1 MMQMP
6 ERIFHLA
13 DIEPKKFDAITYFE
27 KHPGK
32 DLLYDIP
39 TKLKT
44 KEMILQVLI
53 KEPSNLDYEPF
64 FVDPILK
71 PKLTPRRLLDYELCL
86 LACEK
91 NGGNLTY
98 VPDRYIDYEICK
110 AAVHSYPRILW
121 KVPDRFID
129 YELLEAAVTCPTDW
143 CCDGLAAV
151 LKDERHD
158 RAENQKLAMM
168 AIEVNPLSLKLF
180 PTEWKSDEVI
190 RRAISSTCGYKES
203 AYLLSDSTRV
213 NPDGGV
219 RNFLAE
225 NTLAQDWDELIIRVE
240 PLSEW
245 PIEYVP
251 KGFIDDNLVRLSLD
265 VCPRSIGAL
274 FSNIGEI

>member
-1 MMQMP
+1 MMQIP

-71 PKLTPRRLLDYELCL
+71 PKLTPRRLLDYESCL

-91 NGGNLTY
+91 NGGNLTH

-110 AAVHSYPRILW
+110 AAVHSYPRIL
-121 KVPDRFID
+121 F
-129 YELLEAAVTCPTDW
+129 
-143 CCDGLAAV
+143 G
-151 LKDERHD
+151 
-158 RAENQKLAMM
+158 
-168 AIEVNPLSLKLF
+168 
-180 PTEWKSDEVI
+180 
-190 RRAISSTCGYKES
+190 
-203 AYLLSDSTRV
+203 
-213 NPDGGV
+213 
-219 RNFLAE
+219 
-225 NTLAQDWDELIIRVE
+225 
-240 PLSEW
+240 
-245 PIEYVP
+245 
-251 KGFIDDNLVRLSLD
+251 
-265 VCPRSIGAL
+265 RSHRQR
-274 FSNIGEI
+274 

>member
-1 MMQMP
+1 MMQIP

-91 NGGNLTY
+91 NGGNLTH

-121 KVPDRFID
+121 KIPDRFID

-143 CCDGLAAV
+143 RRDGLVAV

-158 RAENQKLAMM
+158 RAENRNDRQL
-168 AIEVNPLSLKLF
+168 
-180 PTEWKSDEVI
+180 T
-190 RRAISSTCGYKES
+190 RRLPCRSPQYYS
-203 AYLLSDSTRV
+203 AS
-213 NPDGGV
+213 
-219 RNFLAE
+219 
-225 NTLAQDWDELIIRVE
+225 Q
-240 PLSEW
+240 
-245 PIEYVP
+245 
-251 KGFIDDNLVRLSLD
+251 
-265 VCPRSIGAL
+265 
-274 FSNIGEI
+274 

>member
-158 RAENQKLAMM
+158 RAENQ
-168 AIEVNPLSLKLF
+168 
-180 PTEWKSDEVI
+180 
-190 RRAISSTCGYKES
+190 
-203 AYLLSDSTRV
+203 
-213 NPDGGV
+213 
-219 RNFLAE
+219 
-225 NTLAQDWDELIIRVE
+225 
-240 PLSEW
+240 
-245 PIEYVP
+245 
-251 KGFIDDNLVRLSLD
+251 NLR
-265 VCPRSIGAL
+265 
-274 FSNIGEI
+274 

>member
-110 AAVHSYPRILW
+110 AAVSH
-121 KVPDRFID
+121 RF
-129 YELLEAAVTCPTDW
+129 
-143 CCDGLAAV
+143 
-151 LKDERHD
+151 
-158 RAENQKLAMM
+158 
-168 AIEVNPLSLKLF
+168 
-180 PTEWKSDEVI
+180 
-190 RRAISSTCGYKES
+190 
-203 AYLLSDSTRV
+203 
-213 NPDGGV
+213 
-219 RNFLAE
+219 RNFRKLCHAMARKEIVDADGEPILFGDILYGEDGRAWTVLAPSAKRWLFVSGT
-225 NTLAQDWDELIIRVE
+225 NVDGE
-240 PLSEW
+240 P
-245 PIEYVP
+245 V
-251 KGFIDDNLVRLSLD
+251 KQLVMTRWLTRT
-265 VCPRSIGAL
+265 PQKA
-274 FSNIGEI
+274 EEK